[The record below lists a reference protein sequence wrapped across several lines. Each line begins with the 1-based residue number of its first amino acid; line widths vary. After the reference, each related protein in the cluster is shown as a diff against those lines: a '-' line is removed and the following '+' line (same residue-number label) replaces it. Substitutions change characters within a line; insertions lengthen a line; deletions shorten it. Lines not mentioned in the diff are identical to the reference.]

1 MKYRDY
7 EVEAI
12 LRERLPGYGRSV
24 LMVTTAE
31 SRDKAIEAARRE
43 FTVLTGLPN
52 TLIEVIEAAPII
64 PLSEAGTW
72 AQILEAAAERKEE
85 IKNIRGGVDRENR
98 VDRR

>member
-43 FTVLTGLPN
+43 FTALTGLPH
-52 TLIEVIEAAPII
+52 TLIEEIEAAPII
-64 PLSEAGTW
+64 PVEEGTW
-72 AQILEAAAERKEE
+72 EQLLKAVTERRGE
-85 IKNIRGGVDRENR
+85 IENLWGAKR
-98 VDRR
+98 WLTEN